1 MLKES
6 ISSPIID
13 KSKASILCFFFILL
27 FSLRYAFPLDNKFS
41 TIVTLSN
48 ETESAIIPNSSIAS
62 TSSI

>member
-13 KSKASILCFFFILL
+13 KSNVSILCFFFILL

>member
-13 KSKASILCFFFILL
+13 KSKVSILCFFFILL
-27 FSLRYAFPLDNKFS
+27 FSLRYSFPLDNKFS